1 MGDVNARLTET
12 NMPMPSKHPNARL
25 AAAGQHPDARR
36 YVIVQ
41 LLSKILPGAY
51 LIDTYLQK
59 YVKGINSVLI
69 GHVWGMWGVLDR
81 YVTS

>member
-1 MGDVNARLTET
+1 MPLLSNQRSAHLSAAR
-12 NMPMPSKHPNARL
+12 
-25 AAAGQHPDARR
+25 QHPDAAA

-41 LLSKILPGAY
+41 LLSKNLPGAY

-59 YVKGINSVLI
+59 YVTGINSVLI
-69 GHVWGMWGVLDR
+69 GHVWGMWGVVDR